1 MTDTTTNPASEPIEQ
16 EEEKSSGGMSWKRIA
31 TIAVVVMLALILL
44 PIVIALLA
52 TQGQPLE
59 NFAAVIQVIRDLFII
74 FLALQGIM
82 IILALAVLI
91 AQVARLINLLQ
102 NEVQPI
108 LKNTQDTVNTAAGT
122 VRFVGKNVTEPI
134 VKVSGFL
141 AGTSVILNNLFGIR
155 RAIRPVEPKDKG
167 EA

>member
-1 MTDTTTNPASEPIEQ
+1 MTDSTTTVVDNQ
-16 EEEKSSGGMSWKRIA
+16 EEPVTASGGTPWKRTAI
-31 TIAVVVMLALILL
+31 IVIVVMLLIVLL

-59 NFAAVIQVIRDLFII
+59 NFAAVIQIIRDVFII
-74 FLALQGIM
+74 FLALQGVM

-102 NEVQPI
+102 SEVKPI

-134 VKVSGFL
+134 VKISGFM
-141 AGTSVILNNLFGIR
+141 AGASVLVGHLFGIR
-155 RAIRPVEPKDKG
+155 RAIRPVKPEEKDK
-167 EA
+167 A

>member
-1 MTDTTTNPASEPIEQ
+1 MTNSTTTPASEPIEQ
-16 EEEKSSGGMSWKRIA
+16 AEEKSSGGMSWQRIA
-31 TIAVVVMLALILL
+31 TIVVVVMLLLVLL

-59 NFAAVIQVIRDLFII
+59 NFAAVIQVIRDVFII

-102 NEVQPI
+102 SEVKPI
-108 LKNTQDTVNTAAGT
+108 LENTQDTVNTAAGT
-122 VRFVGKNVTEPI
+122 VKFVGKNVTEPI

-141 AGTSVILNNLFGIR
+141 AGTSVVLSNLFGIR
-155 RAIRPVEPKDKG
+155 RAIRPAKERHED

>member
-1 MTDTTTNPASEPIEQ
+1 MTDSTTNPVDHPEEQ
-16 EEEKSSGGMSWKRIA
+16 AAESKGMPWKRTAI
-31 TIAVVVMLALILL
+31 IVIVVMLLLVLL

-59 NFAAVIQVIRDLFII
+59 NFAAVIQVIRDVFII

-102 NEVQPI
+102 SEVKPI

-141 AGTSVILNNLFGIR
+141 AGTSVVLSNLFGIR
-155 RAIRPVEPKDKG
+155 RAIRPAKPEDKDK
-167 EA
+167 A